1 MCDELCINIQTG
13 RNAGGGGG
21 GGGLRYFHT
30 YLWLGPFSG
39 VRKNDYLWGYEEI
52 VDILGGHYKG
62 LIWGTISIHFW
73 AFFLKAR
80 YRMGIFFLGGG
91 ISNIYLGMPDCP
103 DIFIG

>member
-1 MCDELCINIQTG
+1 MCNKLCINIQTG
-13 RNAGGGGG
+13 RNAGGR
-21 GGGLRYFHT
+21 GLRYFHT

-39 VRKNDYLWGYEEI
+39 VRKNDYFWGYEEI

-80 YRMGIFFLGGG
+80 YKMGCCFFWVGGFQ
-91 ISNIYLGMPDCP
+91 
-103 DIFIG
+103 IFI